1 MMPEYEKY
9 IDLQTI
15 PDDAISYLRE
25 FTLSRILP
33 EAPAFG
39 QWLHSWLDTEQFF
52 RQTDPAK
59 RPKNH
64 MLCIPPV
71 QDWNN
76 EQLGRALSAV
86 TMLSYMIPFESL
98 GVIVDRLVLCVSQ
111 CAAERL
117 IKND

>member
-1 MMPEYEKY
+1 LEGG
-9 IDLQTI
+9 
-15 PDDAISYLRE
+15 E
-25 FTLSRILP
+25 FCG
-33 EAPAFG
+33 E
-39 QWLHSWLDTEQFF
+39 TE
-52 RQTDPAK
+52 PAK